1 MECIPAACRRLS
13 LMIPVDLALKGNNMK
28 KKLIS
33 LAVAGAFAAPMA
45 AFADGTQVTLFGS
58 VQAEYSTVNIEGI
71 RGGAQADIGD
81 NSGRSK
87 FGVHITEHLGGGLKA
102 KAQVEYGLSTGSGDI
117 GIARERWIGLANDDW
132 GEVKLGRVQSP
143 FKDFAG
149 GMTIDR
155 FAYTSLQ
162 AGGSGG
168 TMYSPANGFGSAA
181 NGYVNNAARY
191 DSPMVEGFA
200 FSALLMPSDSNRLDP
215 TTGNSDPAN
224 AGGEDG
230 EWDFQIAGKYNMQ
243 YEALDVDLFGG
254 YSRDNVSRDQKALAG
269 VHDDEEVWR
278 GGASFGIQDLKIS
291 GQYENINN
299 AVGAAT
305 CTDAAALGSV
315 GDTTNGSGIGQCNS
329 ALNANGDGEI
339 WFAAAEY
346 TIGNTTLVAQGGITH
361 ARKLTGT
368 VAGKDARSFTVGAI
382 HQLSRRSRLF
392 GGYQHVDVDDRTPGV
407 ADSDRNTYTVGVR
420 HDF

>member
-1 MECIPAACRRLS
+1 MT
-13 LMIPVDLALKGNNMK
+13 PVDLILKENFHMK

-33 LAVAGAFAAPMA
+33 LAVAGALAAPMA
-45 AFADGTQVTLFGS
+45 AFADGTNVTLFGS
-58 VQAEYSTVNIEGI
+58 VQSEYSTVNIEGI

-81 NSGRSK
+81 DAARSR
-87 FGVHITEHLGGGLKA
+87 FGMHITEQLGGGLKA
-102 KAQVEYGLSTGSGDI
+102 KAHIEYGLNTGSGDI
-117 GIARERWIGLANDDW
+117 GFARERWVGLANDHW
-132 GEVKLGRVQSP
+132 GEVKLGRVNSP

-155 FAYTSLQ
+155 FANTSLQ

-168 TMYSPANGFGSAA
+168 TMVSSA
-181 NGYVNNAARY
+181 NGYGSGAAGFVDNAVRF

-200 FSALLMPSDSNRLDP
+200 FTALLMPSDSNKLDP
-215 TTGNSDPAN
+215 ITGNGDPAN
-224 AGGEDG
+224 SGGEDG

-254 YSRDNVSRDQKALAG
+254 YSRDNVSRDQKALG
-269 VHDDEEVWR
+269 GINDDEEVWR
-278 GGASFGIQDLKIS
+278 GGASFGIQDLRIS

-305 CTDAAALGSV
+305 CTTAASLGSIT
-315 GDTTNGSGIGQCNS
+315 DTTNGSGRGQCNS
-329 ALNANGDGEI
+329 AMNLNGDGEI

-346 TIGNTTLVAQGGITH
+346 TIGNTTLVAQGGISH

-368 VAGKDARSFTVGAI
+368 VAGRDARSFTVGAI
-382 HQLSRRSRLF
+382 HNLSRRSSLF